1 MSIRKRLFISNAA
14 MVFMPI
20 VLVMLYF
27 VFLHLL
33 FGSEINTFT
42 NHGRPGWATPPA
54 GPNQA
59 VFTRLEKITSLEPEK
74 LLDTA
79 FLASLTSELK
89 AKHAGIIVRKGDHI
103 VYASANVK
111 EAANGKLPAFG
122 HEGYLPMAWFGHRPF
137 TIQQHDFFFKDG
149 TKGSLFLLGKG
160 GSFPEFART
169 FFPLI
174 FIGIVLIVVLTN
186 ALLSYLVSRSILKP
200 VRQLSAAADKISRGD
215 LDFHLASNKKDELGK
230 LVNTFDDMRAKLKES
245 LELREKYE
253 KNRRELVA
261 NISHDLKTPITA
273 ILGYVEGI
281 KDGVANTEEKLQ
293 RYLDTIHAKALY
305 MDSLIDELFLYSKL
319 DVKSLPFH
327 FENVRLLPFLEDYLE
342 ELRLELADRQVQMDL
357 HVPDALDAVVL
368 LDRNHII
375 RAMNN
380 IIYNSVKYTDKENCR
395 IQVSVEEQVDKVKIQ
410 ICDNGPG
417 VPPEELENIFQRFYR
432 IEPSRNL
439 ETGGS
444 GLGLAIAA
452 QIIEAHGGTIWADSR
467 PGEGLCLSFTL
478 QKIGD
483 QGD

>member
-20 VLVMLYF
+20 VMVMLYF

-33 FGSEINTFT
+33 FGNEINTFT

-54 GPNQA
+54 WPNQA
-59 VFTRLEKITSLEPEK
+59 VFTRLEKTASLEPEK
-74 LLDTA
+74 LLDMA
-79 FLASLTSELK
+79 FLDSLTSELK
-89 AKHAGIIVRKGDHI
+89 AKHAGIIVRRGDHI

-111 EAANGKLPAFG
+111 VAANGKLPAFG
-122 HEGYLPMAWFGHRPF
+122 HEGYLPMAWFGHRPY

-149 TKGSLFLLGKG
+149 KKGSLFLLGKG

-174 FIGIVLIVVLTN
+174 FIGIVLILVLTN
-186 ALLSYLVSRSILKP
+186 VLLSYLVSRSILKP

-230 LVNTFDDMRAKLKES
+230 LVNAFDDMRAKLKES

-261 NISHDLKTPITA
+261 NISHDLKTPITS

-281 KDGVANTEEKLQ
+281 KDGVANTEEKLR
-293 RYLDTIHAKALY
+293 RYLDTIHAKAQY
-305 MDSLIDELFLYSKL
+305 MDRLIDELFLYSKL

-327 FENVRLLPFLEDYLE
+327 FENVRLSPFLEDYLE
-342 ELRLELADRQVQMDL
+342 ELRLELADRQVQIDL
-357 HVPDALDAVVL
+357 HVPDAFDALVL

-380 IIYNSVKYTDKENCR
+380 MIYNSVKYTDKENCR

-417 VPPEELENIFQRFYR
+417 VPSEELENIFQRFYR

-467 PGEGLCLSFTL
+467 PDEGLCLSFTL